1 LDETPFLSAYTAHL
15 ESFLPALASR
25 AGKNGRVA
33 CLGKLLSLFVRGG
46 LIGEMTVG

>member
-1 LDETPFLSAYTAHL
+1 LDETPFLSAYTA
-15 ESFLPALASR
+15 LPALASR

-46 LIGEMTVG
+46 LIGEKTVG